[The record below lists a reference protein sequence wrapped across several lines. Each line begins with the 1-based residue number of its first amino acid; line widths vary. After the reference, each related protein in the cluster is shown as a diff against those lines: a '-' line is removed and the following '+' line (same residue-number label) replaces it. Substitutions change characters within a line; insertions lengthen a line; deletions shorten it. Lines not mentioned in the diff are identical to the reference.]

1 MSFNPLYEM
10 LWIVFSSPVAWAAAA
25 AVCLGV
31 AVALLGAIARIGKTK
46 TRGGDS

>member
-1 MSFNPLYEM
+1 MSLDPLYEM

-31 AVALLGAIARIGKTK
+31 AIALLSAIARIGKTQ